1 MPISLVSGGNL
12 SGSAISGNNVT
23 ITLPTLQ
30 QNDVVYVVAGRVGGP
45 TMSTAGYTQIGTVTS
60 TTHVVRVFRKVMGAT
75 PDTTAVVAGS
85 GNTLHAMAVS
95 LFCLRGVDFNTPE
108 DATPTTAS
116 GSSTNPNPPS
126 ITTVTNNA
134 WVLAA
139 ASSAVLDTS
148 VTAPTNYINLTNA
161 GATDDNPSSSAMS
174 SRLIATAGAED
185 PATYTSWSTGT
196 WGAITVAVR
205 PAIDSSNSVTGVSG
219 TGAVGTVAVTLSPTA
234 PLTGVEGTGQVGSVQ
249 VSLSPN
255 IYPTG
260 IFATGFVGNINVTSS
275 PDVPA
280 TGLSA
285 TGFVGSVII
294 SGTIETIYLTG
305 VQGLGQV
312 GSVALISSV
321 SIPLTGVFATGY
333 LNSVTI
339 WIDSSPV
346 QNPNW
351 IDIDPNQVA
360 GYNQIAP
367 VQNPNWTTVVT

>member
-12 SGSAISGNNVT
+12 SGAAANGNNVT
-23 ITLPTLQ
+23 ITLPTLLE
-30 QNDVVYVVAGRVGGP
+30 NDVVYVVAGRVGGP
-45 TMSTAGYTQIGTVTS
+45 TMSTAGYTQIATVTS
-60 TTHVVRVFRKVMGAT
+60 STHVVRVFRKVMGAT

-85 GNTLHAMAVS
+85 GNTANAMAVS

-108 DATPTTAS
+108 DATATTAS

-139 ASSAVLDTS
+139 ASSRVDDGS
-148 VTAPTNYINLTNA
+148 VTAPTNYLSLTNA
-161 GATDDNPSSSAMS
+161 SVSDTDPASSAMS
-174 SRLIATAGAED
+174 YRLIATAGAED
-185 PATYTSWSTGT
+185 PAAYSGWLTGT
-196 WGAITVAVR
+196 WGAVTVAVR

-219 TGAVGTVAVTLSPTA
+219 TGAVGTVDVTLSPTA
-234 PLTGVEGTGQVGSVQ
+234 PVTGVQATGQVGSVQ
-249 VSLSPN
+249 VDLSPN

-260 IFATGFVGNINVTSS
+260 VFGTGFVGNVNVTLS
-275 PDVPA
+275 PNVSV
-280 TGLSA
+280 TGLAA
-285 TGFVGSVII
+285 TGFIGNVII

-321 SIPLTGVFATGY
+321 AVPITGVFATGY
-333 LNSVTI
+333 VDNVTI
-339 WIDSSPV
+339 WIGDSPV

-360 GYNQIAP
+360 GYNQLTP
-367 VQNPNWTTVVT
+367 LQNPNWTTIVT